1 MSAKNLSD
9 TKIKDPLRQMEA
21 DSFEELST
29 DLLYN
34 KIRFIIVD
42 CRITSLQQEVSL
54 PHCLNLEILAAS
66 KAE

>member
-1 MSAKNLSD
+1 MMSQKNLSD
-9 TKIKDPLRQMEA
+9 TKIKDPSRHMEA

-42 CRITSLQQEVSL
+42 CRITSL
-54 PHCLNLEILAAS
+54 
-66 KAE
+66 

>member
-1 MSAKNLSD
+1 
-9 TKIKDPLRQMEA
+9 MEA